1 MLPPWEESQC
11 DSGVLYILF
20 FFFFFRAFML
30 AAQAFYFWD
39 ESLFPWECLR
49 QVYLIIWQRIIIIKL
64 PIGEC
69 YWLAEPWTEIKVLLT
84 VKKKK
89 EQICKSSHQIVQL
102 LVLFSILL
110 KSGHHL
116 LSAHSVH
123 PLANA
128 LAKSWGL
135 QLQKGLRTHAVFQT
149 RIHAR
154 NNPTQIV

>member
-1 MLPPWEESQC
+1 MRGEPMWQR
-11 DSGVLYILF
+11 GALYIF
-20 FFFFFRAFML
+20 FFFFVRAFML

-49 QVYLIIWQRIIIIKL
+49 QVYLIIWQRIIIIKR
-64 PIGEC
+64 PIGEG

-84 VKKKK
+84 AKKKK

-110 KSGHHL
+110 KTGHHL

-123 PLANA
+123 PPC
-128 LAKSWGL
+128 KRTS
-135 QLQKGLRTHAVFQT
+135 KKLRTAT
-149 RIHAR
+149 SKG
-154 NNPTQIV
+154 TQNLRCVSNTHPRRK